1 MKVSVCIVATVL
13 ACFSSQAE
21 IESYSDLV
29 DSISNALQNKELFHD
44 PSFTNEVVAF
54 AGSTTNGLH
63 SVTAMLGL
71 SLAFLEIA
79 ESSMEDSLYVT
90 GLDAVTNALQSPFCP
105 TTAWQRYAGMSI
117 LCDYLNYDAKYAE
130 SFEVST
136 NAIALIDSC
145 NPNLE
150 SPNFWAALTQF
161 DNIPGASL
169 REAFQINAAGSR
181 IMSGV
186 FEDVG
191 VFTNGLP
198 QNIMESLLEL
208 MGD

>member
-1 MKVSVCIVATVL
+1 MKISMCIIATVF
-13 ACFSSQAE
+13 ACFSGHAE
-21 IESYSDLV
+21 IESYPELV
-29 DSISNALQNKELFHD
+29 DMISNALQNKELLCD

-54 AGSTTNGLH
+54 AGSTTNELH
-63 SVTAMLGL
+63 SVTAMMGL

-79 ESSMEDSLYVT
+79 QSSMEDSLYIT
-90 GLDAVTNALQSPFCP
+90 GLDVVTNALQSPSCP
-105 TTAWQRYAGMSI
+105 MAAWQRYAGMSI
-117 LCDYLNYDAKYAE
+117 LCDYLNYDAEYAE

-145 NPNLE
+145 QPNLE
-150 SPNFWAALTQF
+150 SPNFWAALTQY
-161 DNIPGASL
+161 DDIPGASL
-169 REAFQINAAGSR
+169 REAFQINAAGAR

-186 FEDVG
+186 FDDVG